1 MNRPNAMKR
10 KRKNP
15 ARRHRRK
22 LRGLNNSEL
31 MRLRGEWK
39 DSVHSALDA
48 VAGMALVTI
57 LKTLGLSSANVLD
70 LFCQIIP
77 DAMKAYGIE
86 RLPFKPSEFIGPK
99 PQSNP
104 VSASMEP
111 ETQTDSDG

>member
-1 MNRPNAMKR
+1 
-10 KRKNP
+10 
-15 ARRHRRK
+15 
-22 LRGLNNSEL
+22 

-39 DSVHSALDA
+39 DSVHSALADGPILDMPPAMADA
-48 VAGMALVTI
+48 VADMALVTI
-57 LKTLGLSSANVLD
+57 LKMLGLSSANVLD